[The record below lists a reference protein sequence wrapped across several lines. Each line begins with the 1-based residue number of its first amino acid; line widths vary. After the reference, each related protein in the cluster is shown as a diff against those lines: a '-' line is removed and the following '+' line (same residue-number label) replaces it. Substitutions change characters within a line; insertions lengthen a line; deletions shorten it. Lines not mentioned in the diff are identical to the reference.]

1 MLKEDTT
8 AGNKKIFSIKNI
20 IKKLLPIKQWS
31 DTKNTTMAI
40 KLKPAG
46 KLLIIAAVVTAGIVS
61 VRWYQNRP
69 KDVNQSVDLGKVTL
83 PDAPDASL
91 SSNAVLLP
99 LPTSEKA
106 VNGGTQINWQRMAW
120 NSQFSG
126 MYANGGVRTTKGSL
140 FDKAHLDIT
149 YTRQD
154 DCNRQMAD
162 LVKFANDYKSNPNTP
177 GVLITFMGDGMP
189 AFMTSLSKELEPL
202 GPEYQPVIIPVAHG
216 KSFGEDQVMGPQSWK
231 QDPHNA
237 IGKCVAGVL
246 RDGDINILLK
256 WAGDNGL
263 KVNPD
268 ETTYDAE
275 AINIIAANDFLDAP
289 NKYIAGYTEK
299 RKVVMKGKTTGRDTT
314 VGVDAVATWTPGDV
328 NVSTKK
334 GGLVTIANTKQY
346 ASQMPNQTIA
356 IRKWA
361 NDHRTDIE
369 NMIIALAQAG
379 DQVRSY
385 NEAKEFA
392 AKVSAEVYQEKDA
405 AYWLKYYN
413 GSVEKDITGL
423 QVNLGGSTVFN
434 LSDMANT
441 FGLGADKVD
450 RYKAVYNTF
459 GNLMVQLYPSLM
471 PTFMP
476 YEKAVDKSFLLS
488 VISNHPELME
498 GKAIQTNY
506 ADQITSAVSSKSYS
520 IEFETGSANIK
531 AASYKLLDQI
541 FESAVVA
548 EGLKIGVYGHTDNSG
563 SDAVN
568 IPLSEKRADAVK
580 AYLQKKGL
588 AENRMEAKGFGSTK
602 PIADNSSEAGKSKNR
617 RVEIVLGE

>member
-1 MLKEDTT
+1 M
-8 AGNKKIFSIKNI
+8 SV
-20 IKKLLPIKQWS
+20 
-31 DTKNTTMAI
+31 

-46 KLLIIAAVVTAGIVS
+46 KIFIIAAVVAAGIIS

-69 KDVNQSVDLGKVTL
+69 KTVSESVEVGKLSL

-91 SSNAVLLP
+91 ANNAVRLP
-99 LPTSEKA
+99 LPSSETA
-106 VNGGTQINWQRMAW
+106 VNGGLQITWERMAW
-120 NSQFSG
+120 NSQFSA

-140 FDKAHLDIT
+140 FANANLDIT
-149 YTRQD
+149 YVRQD
-154 DCNRQMAD
+154 DCNKQMAD
-162 LVKFANDYKSNPNTP
+162 LAKFANDYKSNPNTA

-189 AFMTSLSKELEPL
+189 AFMTSLSKEFEPL
-202 GPEYQPVIIPVAHG
+202 GPEYQPIIIPVAHG
-216 KSFGEDQVMGPQSWK
+216 KSYGEDQVMAPPSWK

-268 ETTYDAE
+268 ETTYDGN
-275 AINIIAANDFLDAP
+275 AINLVAASDFLDAP
-289 NKYIAGYTEK
+289 NKYITGYTEK
-299 RKVVMKGKTTGRDTT
+299 RKIVINGKTTGSDTT
-314 VGVDAVATWTPGDV
+314 VGVDGVATWTPGDV
-328 NVSTKK
+328 NVATKK
-334 GGLVTIANTKQY
+334 GGLVTIANTRQY

-356 IRKWA
+356 VKKWA
-361 NDHRTDIE
+361 YDHRTDIE

-392 AKVSAEVYQEKDA
+392 SKVSADVYKEKDA

-413 GSVEKDITGL
+413 GVEEKDIQGL
-423 QVNLGGSTVFN
+423 KVSLGGSTVFN
-434 LSDMANT
+434 LADMANT
-441 FGLGADKVD
+441 YGLGNDKVD

-459 GNLMVQLYPSLM
+459 GNLMVKMYPSLM

-476 YEKAVDKSFLLS
+476 YEKAVDKSFLFS

-498 GKAIQTNY
+498 GKAIETKY
-506 ADQITSAVSSKSYS
+506 ASEITAEVSSKSYS
-520 IEFETGSANIK
+520 IEFETGSATISPS
-531 AASYKLLDQI
+531 SYKLLNEI

-548 EGLKIGVYGHTDNSG
+548 EGLKLGVYGHTDNAG
-563 SDAVN
+563 SDAIN
-568 IPLSEKRADAVK
+568 LPLSEQRAAAVK
-580 AYLQKKGL
+580 AYLRKKGL
-588 AENRMEAKGFGSTK
+588 AENRIEAKGFGSSK
-602 PIADNSSEAGKSKNR
+602 PIADNSTETGKSKNR

>member
-1 MLKEDTT
+1 M
-8 AGNKKIFSIKNI
+8 SV
-20 IKKLLPIKQWS
+20 
-31 DTKNTTMAI
+31 

-46 KLLIIAAVVTAGIVS
+46 KLFIIAAVVAGAIFS

-69 KDVNQSVDLGKVTL
+69 KEVSQSVDLGKVTL

-99 LPTSEKA
+99 LPSNDKA
-106 VNGGTQINWQRMAW
+106 VNGGTPITWQRMAW

-126 MYANGGVRTTKGSL
+126 MYANGGVQTTKSSL
-140 FDKAHLDIT
+140 FDKAHLDVT
-149 YTRQD
+149 YVRQD

-162 LVKFANDYKSNPNTP
+162 LVKFANDYKRNPNTP

-189 AFMTSLSKELEPL
+189 AFMTSLAKELEPL
-202 GPEYQPVIIPVAHG
+202 GPEYQPIIIPVTHG
-216 KSFGEDQVMGPQSWK
+216 KSYGEDQVMAPASWK
-231 QDPHNA
+231 QDPKNA
-237 IGKCVAGVL
+237 LGKCVAGVL

-268 ETTYDAE
+268 ETTYDGN

-289 NKYIAGYTEK
+289 NKYITGYSEK
-299 RKVVMKGKTTGRDTT
+299 RKIVLNGKTTGKDTT
-314 VGVDAVATWTPGDV
+314 IGVDGVATWTPGDV
-328 NVSTKK
+328 NVATKK

-356 IRKWA
+356 IKKWA
-361 NDHRTDIE
+361 YDHRTDVE

-379 DQVRSY
+379 DQVRSFS
-385 NEAKEFA
+385 EAKAFA
-392 AKVSAEVYQEKDA
+392 AKVSAAVYQEKDA
-405 AYWLKYYN
+405 DYWLKYYN
-413 GSVEKDITGL
+413 GIVEKDIQGQ
-423 QVNLGGSTVFN
+423 QVNLGGSMVFN
-434 LSDMANT
+434 LNDMANT
-441 FGLGADKVD
+441 YGLGEDKVD

-459 GNLMVQLYPSLM
+459 GNLMVKMYPSLM

-476 YEKAVDKSFLLS
+476 YEKAVDKSFLFS
-488 VISNHPELME
+488 VISNHPDLME
-498 GKAIQTNY
+498 GKAIETKY
-506 ADQITSAVSSKSYS
+506 ANEITAAVSSKSYS

-531 AASYKLLDQI
+531 PASYKMLDEI

-563 SDAVN
+563 SDVTN
-568 IPLSEKRADAVK
+568 IPLSEKRANAVK
-580 AYLQKKGL
+580 VYLLKKGL
-588 AENRMEAKGFGSTK
+588 TTNRVEAKGFGSAK
-602 PIADNSSEAGKSKNR
+602 PIADNSTDAGKSKNR